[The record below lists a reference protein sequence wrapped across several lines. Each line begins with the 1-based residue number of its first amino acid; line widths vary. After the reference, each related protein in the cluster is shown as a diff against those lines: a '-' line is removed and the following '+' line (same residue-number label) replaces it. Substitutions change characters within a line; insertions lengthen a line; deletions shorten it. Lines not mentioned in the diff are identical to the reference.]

1 MRELELA
8 AVGQNVAGQSAATSL
23 GWGAAGGTGGGT
35 GLLTHSPLQRG
46 ATVGSESE
54 TDEIPEP
61 HQQVHVQTGR
71 L

>member
-23 GWGAAGGTGGGT
+23 GWGAAGGTG
-35 GLLTHSPLQRG
+35 LLTHSPMQRG